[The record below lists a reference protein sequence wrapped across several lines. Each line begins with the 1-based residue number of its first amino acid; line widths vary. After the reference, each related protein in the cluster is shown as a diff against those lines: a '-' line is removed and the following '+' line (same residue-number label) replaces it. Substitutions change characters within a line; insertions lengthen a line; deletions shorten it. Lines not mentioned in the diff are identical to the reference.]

1 MHRFASGNGST
12 SGSLVGGHAYS
23 ADGYAW
29 TYDSAHA
36 AYTTHIAW
44 TNGTNNTIYRRER
57 PKLLHQ
63 HAPPAAAAA
72 DADDDA
78 DDDAIT
84 DMATSRARNGRGA
97 PVALFTGA
105 WPCHFGEQGED
116 HADTARGCQ
125 SLTMVA
131 PILH

>member
-1 MHRFASGNGST
+1 M
-12 SGSLVGGHAYS
+12 VGGHAYS

-29 TYDSAHA
+29 TYDNAHA
-36 AYTTHIAW
+36 AYTTHITW

-63 HAPPAAAAA
+63 HAPSRAAAA
-72 DADDDA
+72 DDDDV
-78 DDDAIT
+78 IT
-84 DMATSRARNGRGA
+84 DTTTSHAMSHEGNGRGA

-105 WPCHFGEQGED
+105 WPCHFGEQDED
-116 HADTARGCQ
+116 HVDTARGCQ